1 MKRFIAFV
9 LVMVLTVSAMSI
21 CIFAAS
27 NSQTGVYKGKTYR
40 AYVHCSDTTA
50 KASMSW
56 EGTQYTVMAK
66 VGIDYHVRDTYFDGE
81 SWKTSSPKKGFSDT
95 SVSVPSGAVAD
106 RGHCFGF
113 IDDIPF
119 VSDIKAYP
127 GR

>member
-1 MKRFIAFV
+1 
-9 LVMVLTVSAMSI
+9 MSI

-56 EGTQYTVMAK
+56 EGTQYDVMVRVSLEYYNFK
-66 VGIDYHVRDTYFDGE
+66 KQGIEWIG
-81 SWKTSSPKKGFSDT
+81 KSSNYNQKFAEK
-95 SVSVPSGAVAD
+95 SVSVPYDAVAY
-106 RGHCFGF
+106 RAHCDGL

-119 VSDIKAYP
+119 VNDIKAYP